1 MISFNMQDKCITTDS
16 DGNDDRMTDSNT
28 LTTLGLNGGW
38 ISLLASRSQ
47 SMRLKKACSLMSLSP
62 SGPQPRRFDG
72 CLVMSWGQAVGD
84 GEKMWIEI
92 VWFWRKTT
100 VKEAVSPCAH
110 WGHQGNVTSILR
122 CAGVKPMTLVHIS
135 VNCPFMTSYS
145 FANGHS
151 FLWQGLWVRDVV
163 LHDGLEELVLVFS
176 IKRRLK
182 RQNAE
187 SDSVTKNIE

>member
-1 MISFNMQDKCITTDS
+1 MAAESLCWPADPSRCVWRKPALWCPSLPLDHSPDALTDAWSWAGDKQLETERKCELKSFDS
-16 DGNDDRMTDSNT
+16 
-28 LTTLGLNGGW
+28 GGKQ
-38 ISLLASRSQ
+38 L
-47 SMRLKKACSLMSLSP
+47 LKKQFL
-62 SGPQPRRFDG
+62 
-72 CLVMSWGQAVGD
+72 LVPTS
-84 GEKMWIEI
+84 
-92 VWFWRKTT
+92 R
-100 VKEAVSPCAH
+100 
-110 WGHQGNVTSILR
+110 HQGNVTSILR